1 VKKIILFFAS
11 GGGVGFL
18 PGPKGTYGTVVGLL
32 LYWAVRGFSNAYFLL
47 FVFTFFF
54 FSVWA
59 AGLAEVYLQEKDSQI
74 IVIDEIAGYLV
85 TMLFLPFGWKL
96 AIAGFLAFRL
106 FDILKPFP
114 ISLLERKLQGGWG
127 VVLDDILAG
136 VFGNLVLQVLL
147 RWV

>member
-11 GGGVGFL
+11 GGGVGLL

-32 LYWAVRGFSNAYFLL
+32 LYWAVRGFSYPYFFL
-47 FVFTFFF
+47 FTFTFFF

-59 AGLAEVYLQEKDSQI
+59 AGLAEVYLQEKDSQK

-85 TMLFLPFGWKL
+85 TMLFLPFNWKL
-96 AIAGFLAFRL
+96 SLAGFVAFRL

-114 ISLLERKLQGGWG
+114 ISLLERKMKGGWG

-136 VFGNLVLQVLL
+136 VFANVILQILV
-147 RWV
+147 RWL